1 MKKTMK
7 KAAALVL
14 VSMMLVGFTACGGSD
29 SESKGDTIKI
39 GVNYELSGDVATY
52 GQACTKGIEM
62 AVAEIN
68 KDGGVNGKQVE
79 VVKIDNKSDNNEA
92 MSAATK
98 LASKEGVSVM
108 IGPAT
113 SGAFKATISAANQYK
128 VPAITCSGTSDD
140 ITVKEDGSV
149 QDYIYRLCYTDTL
162 QGSKMAEFASKKL
175 DAKSAIVLAD
185 NSNDYSNGLAKA
197 FEAKFKKDGGK
208 VVSTETFTAQDK
220 DFAPVLTKIK
230 DKKADVIYLPGYYT
244 ECSLIIKQA
253 RDLGIDIPILGAD
266 GYDSPSMLET
276 AGKDALKDVYFTNH
290 YAADDKSD
298 VVQNFVKA
306 YKSAN
311 NDENP
316 GAFETLGYDAAK
328 FACDAIKR
336 AGSADPQKV
345 AEALASTKDFKAV
358 TGTLSIDKQHNPVKE
373 TVVLEFKDGKA
384 TFNTKL

>member
-7 KAAALVL
+7 KAAALL
-14 VSMMLVGFTACGGSD
+14 LASSMLVGFTACGGSGSSD
-29 SESKGDTIKI
+29 NGDTIKI

-52 GQACTKGIEM
+52 GQSCTKGVEM
-62 AVAEIN
+62 AIN
-68 KDGGVNGKQVE
+68 EVNKAGGINGKQVE
-79 VVKIDNKSDNNEA
+79 IVKIDNKSDNNEA

-140 ITVKEDGSV
+140 ITVNSDGSV
-149 QDYIYRLCYTDTL
+149 QEYIYRLCYTDTL
-162 QGSKMAEFASKKL
+162 QGNKMADFATKKL
-175 DAKSAIVLAD
+175 NAKSAIVLAD
-185 NSNDYSNGLAKA
+185 TSNDYSNGLAKA
-197 FEAKFKKDGGK
+197 FEAQFKKNGGK
-208 VVSTETFTAQDK
+208 VISTETFTAQDK

-230 DKKADVIYLPGYYT
+230 DKKADMIYLPGYYT

-253 RDLGIDIPILGAD
+253 RDLGIDLPILGGD
-266 GYDSPSMLET
+266 GYDSPTMLET
-276 AGKDALKDVYFTNH
+276 AGKDALKNVYFTNH
-290 YAADDKSD
+290 YAVDDESE

-306 YKSAN
+306 YKEQN

-316 GAFETLGYDAAK
+316 GAFETLGYDAGK
-328 FACDAIKR
+328 LACDAIER
-336 AGSADPQKV
+336 AGSTDPQKV
-345 AEALASTKDFKAV
+345 SEALAATKDFKAV
-358 TGTLSIDKQHNPVKE
+358 TGTLSIDEKHNPVKE

-384 TFNTKL
+384 LFNTKL

>member
-7 KAAALVL
+7 KALALICASV
-14 VSMMLVGFTACGGSD
+14 MLVGFTACGGGS
-29 SESKGDTIKI
+29 SESGDTIKI

-52 GQACTKGIEM
+52 GQACTKGVEM
-62 AVAEIN
+62 AVAEVN
-68 KDGGVNGKQVE
+68 KAGGINGKQVE

-128 VPAITCSGTSDD
+128 VPAVTCSGTSDD

-149 QDYIYRLCYTDTL
+149 QEYIYRLCYTDSL
-162 QGSKMAEFASKKL
+162 QGKKMAEFAAKKL
-175 DAKSAIVLAD
+175 NAKSAIILAD
-185 NSNDYSNGLAKA
+185 KSNDYSNGLAKA
-197 FEAKFKKDGGK
+197 FEAKFKADGGNI
-208 VVSTETFTAQDK
+208 VSNETFTAQDK

-230 DKKADVIYLPGYYT
+230 GKKADVIYLPGYYT

-253 RDLGIDIPILGAD
+253 RDLGIDIPILGGD

-276 AGKDALKDVYFTNH
+276 AGKDALKNVYFTNH

-306 YKSAN
+306 YKAAN

-328 FACDAIKR
+328 LVFDAITR
-336 AGSADPQKV
+336 AGSSEPQKV
-345 AEALASTKDFKAV
+345 SEALAATKDFKAV
-358 TGTLSIDKQHNPVKE
+358 TGTLSIDEQHNPVKE

-384 TFNTKL
+384 VFNTKL